1 VQRGVKTP
9 VAHATTSSPP
19 GSFVDISVVGTTK
32 PKIIGCVV
40 TDQRLREPTPVI
52 VDTAAMTLSDALMI
66 PARALTSGFMQ
77 P

>member
-1 VQRGVKTP
+1 VKTP
-9 VAHATTSSPP
+9 VAQATTSSPP